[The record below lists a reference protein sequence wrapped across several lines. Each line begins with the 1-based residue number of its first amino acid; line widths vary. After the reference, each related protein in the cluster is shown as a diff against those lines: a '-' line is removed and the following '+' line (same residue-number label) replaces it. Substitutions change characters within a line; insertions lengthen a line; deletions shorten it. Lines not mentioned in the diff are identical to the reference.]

1 MFQRHTTRLLGID
14 FFTGPLGDAVD
25 RVMEKNVAG
34 ERAKAVGLWVQAPV
48 GFSPARSELDG
59 AVGLLT
65 PVVGQGSAAPSLLLV
80 APSGPGLAGDLVRSV
95 AYREALTTADLVL
108 TDSGFMV
115 LLWRVFSGVSLP
127 RTSGLRF
134 MSTILGRPELKE
146 PGAVFWVMPSV
157 EEDNKNRAWLACQ
170 GFPVTADDVYIAPQ
184 YPLGGIADAELVG
197 RIEAR
202 RPRVVML
209 AIGGGTQ
216 ERLGL
221 MLRAQLSTPTSILCL
236 GGGHCLSFRRPG
248 QDPAMGRPASPG
260 LAAAFVVKP
269 AQVLSALLGGA
280 RFGGAALVKPRVAAA
295 PAPVSAMGAGL

>member
-1 MFQRHTTRLLGID
+1 M
-14 FFTGPLGDAVD
+14 
-25 RVMEKNVAG
+25 AG
-34 ERAKAVGLWVQAPV
+34 ERAKPVGFWVQAPV

-59 AVGLLT
+59 AVALLT

-157 EEDNKNRAWLACQ
+157 EEDNKNRVWLATQ
-170 GFPVTADDVYIAPQ
+170 GFLVTGADVYIAPQ
-184 YPLGGIADAELVG
+184 YPAGGIADAELVG

-202 RPRVVML
+202 QPRVVML

-221 MLRAQLSTPTSILCL
+221 MLRAQLSTPASILCL
-236 GGGHCLSFRRPG
+236 GAAIAFLSGGQAKIPLWADRLVLGWLLRLWSSPRKFWRRYWEAL
-248 QDPAMGRPASPG
+248 D
-260 LAAAFVVKP
+260 LVV
-269 AQVLSALLGGA
+269 LLWLN
-280 RFGGAALVKPRVAAA
+280 REWLPPLRR
-295 PAPVSAMGAGL
+295 